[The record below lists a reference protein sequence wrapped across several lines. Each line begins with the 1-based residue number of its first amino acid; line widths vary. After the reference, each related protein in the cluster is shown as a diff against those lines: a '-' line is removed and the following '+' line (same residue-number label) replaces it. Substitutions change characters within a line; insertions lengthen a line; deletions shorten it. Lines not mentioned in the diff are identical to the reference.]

1 MSDLITKKIKA
12 GRKSSTVMASS
23 ASVKIKSKFLDLWTV
38 IIGRVSKSQYPKLS
52 HMLRVQTVYNYQKTF
67 SNNGLNFAYV
77 MTNTLV
83 WTLFFCNR
91 GSSIFNFIFA
101 PLLKCNYFVGIDKLS
116 I

>member
-23 ASVKIKSKFLDLWTV
+23 ASVKIHSKFLDLWRV

-67 SNNGLNFAYV
+67 SNNGLNFAFV
-77 MTNTLV
+77 MT
-83 WTLFFCNR
+83 
-91 GSSIFNFIFA
+91 
-101 PLLKCNYFVGIDKLS
+101 KL
-116 I
+116 II